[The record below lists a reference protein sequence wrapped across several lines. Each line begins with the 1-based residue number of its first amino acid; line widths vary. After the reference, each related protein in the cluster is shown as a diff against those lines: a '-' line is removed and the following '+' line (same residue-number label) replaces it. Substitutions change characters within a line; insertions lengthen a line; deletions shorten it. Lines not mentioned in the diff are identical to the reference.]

1 MNSQLVP
8 VDPVRRSLPLV
19 LLLALTTASLSTS
32 CSDTIAQL
40 LSARRIAAE
49 LRVKFNQAS
58 DASTRAVMATTDEE
72 SVAFAQ
78 EAERAKQAVGH
89 DAEALAARLRELPA
103 SDEHRL
109 LEEFKQR
116 FAEYQALD
124 QTILELAVQNTN
136 LKAQKLA
143 FGPVQESADALQKS
157 LDAVSRDAPPK
168 SRCQVESIAA
178 RAVLAVRAVQILH
191 APHIA
196 ASSDAV
202 RSRLEHDMDEQLAL
216 VRDALAALSLPSAP
230 ASARAS
236 APAIA
241 PAARAEL
248 TAANQAFARFNE
260 SHDQLIKLS
269 RTNSNVRSLE
279 MVLGKGRS
287 LATACDASLMM
298 LQDALA
304 RAGVKATR

>member
-1 MNSQLVP
+1 MNSQHVQ

-19 LLLALTTASLSTS
+19 LLLALSSVSLSTG

-78 EAERAKQAVGH
+78 EAERAKQSVGH

-143 FGPVQESADALQKS
+143 FGPVQESADALRKS

-168 SRCQVESIAA
+168 SRCQVESTAA
-178 RAVLAVRAVQILH
+178 RAVLAVRAVQIMH

-196 ASSDAV
+196 ASSDAM
-202 RSRLEHDMDEQLAL
+202 RSRLEHEMDEQLAL
-216 VRDALAALSLPSAP
+216 VRAALASLSPLSAP
-230 ASARAS
+230 AL
-236 APAIA
+236 A

-248 TAANQAFARFNE
+248 TAANHAFARFNE

-298 LQDALA
+298 LQEALA
-304 RAGVKATR
+304 KAGVKATR